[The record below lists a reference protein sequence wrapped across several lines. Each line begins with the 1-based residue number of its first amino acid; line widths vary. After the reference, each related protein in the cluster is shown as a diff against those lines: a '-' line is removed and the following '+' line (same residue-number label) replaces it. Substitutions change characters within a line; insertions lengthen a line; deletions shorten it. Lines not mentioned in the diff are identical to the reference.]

1 MDIILTANLENKMR
15 LNKLYHDL
23 RAKETE
29 ENDILTLFQ
38 VRFVF
43 FKKKQKECRRVTH
56 VLSRRTVVVFS
67 STRNVKMYNMVYV
80 IYFM

>member
-43 FKKKQKECRRVTH
+43 SKKSKRSVEG
-56 VLSRRTVVVFS
+56 
-67 STRNVKMYNMVYV
+67 
-80 IYFM
+80 